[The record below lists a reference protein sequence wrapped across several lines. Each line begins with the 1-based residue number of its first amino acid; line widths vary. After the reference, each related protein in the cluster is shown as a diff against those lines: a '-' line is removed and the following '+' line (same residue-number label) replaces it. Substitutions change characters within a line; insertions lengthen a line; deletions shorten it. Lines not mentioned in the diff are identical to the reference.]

1 MILAIISSIN
11 LTKRDLRQARRVA
24 EDWRT
29 WFLEQ
34 AEKYSDSFGVYSTD
48 EHEELKF
55 HMRDPIYCYDYA
67 YVAIHLETELDH
79 AVRNLLKSKGI
90 APMRFGLGRSVR
102 TGVREGILSEEHQE
116 QYDDLRTLAKEVRRG
131 RIENR
136 ASDRFDE
143 VMWRASEDAT
153 YKNIDDAR
161 DAVYGAMELLD
172 HIYNLQSPFIDSR
185 R

>member
-1 MILAIISSIN
+1 
-11 LTKRDLRQARRVA
+11 
-24 EDWRT
+24 
-29 WFLEQ
+29 
-34 AEKYSDSFGVYSTD
+34 
-48 EHEELKF
+48 
-55 HMRDPIYCYDYA
+55 MRDSIYCYDYA

-90 APMRFGLGRSVR
+90 APMRFGLGTSVR